1 MPDFEFVGAEYQAA
15 SPTQENQ
22 VLLNWYPEQDGAKFA
37 GSKSTGIPSER
48 GVIALYPTPGTVSL
62 AQLAAGEVRALYTLP
77 GGTSFLAVSNDTAY
91 LIDTAFAATTI
102 GTLLTDSGVVTITD
116 NGSAAYFTDGQFRY
130 AYDFGTGTFA
140 QVTDG
145 AFIEGGICDE
155 LDNFIIYNRPGA
167 RQWGCTDVSSTESG
181 ALNLGTLIGAS
192 CNLVAVVA
200 DHRQVLLLGETFSE
214 RHVNVGTFPFPF
226 AVIPGSSIQHGCGA
240 VGSIARFGEAMA
252 FLAADTRGKATVI
265 MWGAAMTVPQRI
277 STFAV
282 ENAIQNYAVTSDA
295 IGYTYAQAGHEFY
308 VLTFPTANVT
318 WCFDLST
325 NLWHKRGWRNP
336 MGVINRHRSN
346 CAAAFGNDTIVG
358 DFENG
363 KLYQLSQQVYTD
375 DGQPLPCIRRCRHL
389 TTDLKR
395 QFFSDLQIQFQPGVG
410 LITGQGSD
418 PQCLLRWS
426 NDGGFTWGN
435 DHVLKLGKIGKYRHR
450 AIKRR
455 LGWARDRVFEIEM
468 TDPVLRVVVSAN
480 LNASSGAN

>member
-1 MPDFEFVGAEYQAA
+1 LSDFDFVGAEYQAA
-15 SPTQENQ
+15 SPTQDCQ
-22 VLLNWYPEQDGAKFA
+22 VLLNFYPEVDPTK
-37 GSKSTGIPSER
+37 KPEER
-48 GVIALYPTPGTVSL
+48 GVIALYPTPGTLFLQQLLV
-62 AQLAAGEVRALYTLP
+62 AQVRAVYTLP
-77 GGTSFLAVSNDTAY
+77 GGRTLLAVSGSAAY
-91 LIDTAFAATTI
+91 SIDSSYVITQI
-102 GTLLTDSGVVTITD
+102 GALNTSSGLVKITD
-116 NGSAAYFTDGQFRY
+116 NGSSAYFTDGNYRY
-130 AYDFGTGTFA
+130 SYNLST
-140 QVTDG
+140 QVFQTETDG
-145 AFIEGGICDE
+145 AFTGGVVCDE
-155 LDNFIIYNRPGA
+155 LDNFIIYNRPNS
-167 RQWGCTDVSSTESG
+167 RQWGCTDVSSTSSG
-181 ALNLGTLIGAS
+181 ALNLGTLIGSS

-240 VGSIARFGEAMA
+240 VGSIARLGEAVA
-252 FLAADTRGKATVI
+252 FLASDTRGKATVI

-282 ENAIQNYAVTSDA
+282 ENAIQNYAVTDDA
-295 IGYTYAQAGHEFY
+295 IGYTYAQSGHEFY

-318 WCFDLST
+318 WCFDLAT
-325 NLWHKRGWRNP
+325 GLWHKRGWRNP

-346 CAAAFGNDTIVG
+346 CAAVFGNDIVVG

-363 KLYQLSQQVYTD
+363 KLYALSQQDYTD

-410 LITGQGSD
+410 LVSGQGSD
-418 PQCLLRWS
+418 PECLLRWS

-435 DHVLKLGKIGKYRHR
+435 DHVLKIGKIGRYKHR

-455 LGWARDRVFEIEM
+455 LGWARDRVFEVEI
-468 TDPVLRVVVSAN
+468 TDPCYRVIVSAN